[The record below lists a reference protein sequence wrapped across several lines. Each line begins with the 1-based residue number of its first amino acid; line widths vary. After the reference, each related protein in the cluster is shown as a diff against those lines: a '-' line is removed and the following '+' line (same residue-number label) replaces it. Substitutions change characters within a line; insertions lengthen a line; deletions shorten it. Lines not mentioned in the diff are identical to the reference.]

1 MSEEWKLFLNLGGLL
16 TFVVFGVYRPRMAA
30 RLIQIAL
37 TVGFGAFA
45 LYGLGMT
52 LFGETNSVS
61 GGLLF
66 TAGAVGLAFFSFH
79 IFDWW
84 IRSRF
89 GE

>member
-1 MSEEWKLFLNLGGLL
+1 MSEEWKLFLNLGDLL
-16 TFVVFGVYRPRMAA
+16 AFVVFGVYRPRMAA

-37 TVGFGAFA
+37 TVGVGAFA

-52 LFGETNSVS
+52 IFGETNSV
-61 GGLLF
+61 LF